1 MSPFYTLS
9 LLEIDT
15 LLSGMQ
21 NQTVMINTNSSFLM
35 AQPPQQSNN
44 IIVLGASFT
53 RGTGGQTIKN
63 TNADA
68 VLRSPISTAAT
79 IRATDLSQVTS
90 LNMFIIDHPSAYR
103 SIDNTTNK
111 TLASS
116 IVIASIAR
124 NTSSSAPIEIFL
136 YFQIIDEWKPNI
148 TDVRYLC
155 SYYDTD
161 TYQWTESGCTI
172 PLFNAPLNRYECN
185 CNHLTSFALIWLPNV
200 PLTSNLS
207 AQDIASLVFEC
218 LSIVCFLCV
227 ILHAI
232 IIRLRNPLIGL
243 QTYDLVPLISTA
255 STTVLFIF
263 HIALALTVYTNTT
276 SQQQTQ
282 CFRSASVLMFFV
294 YFFLI
299 FMFCGK
305 TSVGYFNYLRF
316 VCLFP
321 QPSRR
326 KLLLMLLVS
335 LVISMGCV
343 ALAIGFNS
351 NASFAITQLY
361 PYKLCWFTRH
371 VLYYFLTIPVC
382 LFLVINIILFV
393 VVAVHIIGHVR
404 RATSPHQSYERMK
417 RCVIVLLSS
426 CLTQGIAWLFGPF
439 LTFASPKAGE
449 VLGWFFVVFN
459 GLEGFFSIVLY
470 ILIRFERIDEQKRV
484 SAVKAIQDSRT
495 SQSDRYKQTSSTL
508 IRDQGQPVKIKNG
521 KVHKQIS
528 HPFNAMDDLQSSKWP
543 ANDKNNKVTSSF

>member
-1 MSPFYTLS
+1 MTEKLNQST
-9 LLEIDT
+9 DT
-15 LLSGMQ
+15 
-21 NQTVMINTNSSFLM
+21 I
-35 AQPPQQSNN
+35 A
-44 IIVLGASFT
+44 LGAAYT
-53 RGTGGQTIKN
+53 RGLGGELVTSDNK
-63 TNADA
+63 
-68 VLRSPISTAAT
+68 AT
-79 IRATDLSQVTS
+79 VTS
-90 LNMFIIDHPSAYR
+90 LNLSTAAIIANESLDDVQSLSILIMGKPSPYR

-111 TLASS
+111 TVASS
-116 IVIASIAR
+116 IVVVSVKR
-124 NTSSSAPIEIFL
+124 KTTFSAPMKISL

-148 TDVRYLC
+148 TNVRYLC

-161 TYQWTESGCTI
+161 TYQWTESGCTT

-255 STTVLFIF
+255 STTILFIF

-470 ILIRFERIDEQKRV
+470 ILIRFERIDEQKR
-484 SAVKAIQDSRT
+484 AIAARRLTRT
-495 SQSDRYKQTSSTL
+495 KKTMHRSFKESSTDMDYSKS
-508 IRDQGQPVKIKNG
+508 ITNNRGDQTESTQVFENSIQP
-521 KVHKQIS
+521 
-528 HPFNAMDDLQSSKWP
+528 
-543 ANDKNNKVTSSF
+543 NKSLF